1 MFKKAWDILTR
12 VSNYL
17 SSYFILIIRLYWGGQ
32 FVITGLGKLL
42 HLDKTSY
49 YFQTLGIPFPY
60 LNALMA
66 GSTELIGG
74 TLLLLGLFSR
84 IAAIP
89 LFFVLS
95 IAYLTASREALTTL
109 IFNQNPT
116 LFFSDTAF
124 LFMNAVLIVFFFGP
138 GRISVDYWLT
148 GANKTKR
155 MP

>member
-1 MFKKAWDILTR
+1 MFKNSWDILTK
-12 VSNYL
+12 VCNYL
-17 SSYFILIIRLYWGGQ
+17 SSYFILIVRLYWGSQ
-32 FVITGLGKLL
+32 FAITGLGKLL
-42 HLDKTSY
+42 HLDNAFH

-60 LNALMA
+60 LNAIMA
-66 GSTELIGG
+66 GCTELIGG
-74 TLLLLGLFSR
+74 TLLFLGLFSR

-95 IAYLTASREALTTL
+95 IAYLTASRGALTDL

-124 LFMNAVLIVFFFGP
+124 LFMYAVLIVFFFGP

-148 GANKTKR
+148 GANKTKN

>member
-1 MFKKAWDILTR
+1 MFKNSWDILTK
-12 VSNYL
+12 VCNYL
-17 SSYFILIIRLYWGGQ
+17 SSYFILIIRLYWGSQ
-32 FVITGLGKLL
+32 LVITGLGKLL
-42 HLDKTSY
+42 HLDNTSH

-74 TLLLLGLFSR
+74 TLLFLGLFSR

-89 LFFVLS
+89 LFFVLTT
-95 IAYLTASREALTTL
+95 AYLTASRGALTAL
-109 IFNQNPT
+109 IFDQNPA

-124 LFMNAVLIVFFFGP
+124 LFMYAVLIVLFFGP
-138 GRISVDYWLT
+138 GRISIDYWLT
-148 GANKTKR
+148 GSNNTKK